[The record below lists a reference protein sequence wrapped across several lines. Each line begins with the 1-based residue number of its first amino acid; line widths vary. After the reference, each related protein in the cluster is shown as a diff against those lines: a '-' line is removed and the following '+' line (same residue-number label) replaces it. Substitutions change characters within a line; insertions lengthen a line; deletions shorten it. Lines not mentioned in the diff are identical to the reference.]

1 VLPSANI
8 AAKLIAVTL
17 ALYPLWVPDLPQ
29 FRGKAMRA
37 RAFAYS
43 LLPLAIPLTWLR
55 RGRPTPY
62 PHAVDLLLSLPVVL
76 DAGAN
81 AFDLYRR
88 VRAFDLA
95 VHGVNAALGVSA
107 LGAGLSPLM
116 PNRWSAAALA
126 TSLGISGE
134 ALWELAEYGALK
146 SGEDGLALTYE
157 NTMLDILASTIGAL
171 AGALVVGAL
180 LWPRRGEVGA
190 LFGWRLV
197 ERAARPPRRP
207 A

>member
-1 VLPSANI
+1 
-8 AAKLIAVTL
+8 
-17 ALYPLWVPDLPQ
+17 
-29 FRGKAMRA
+29 MRA